1 MFAPIKLLNELIVRA
16 KTKLKSISGPKR
28 LGLSRATRKW
38 ERLREEI
45 KEYMMKPQGGASLN
59 PLSKKRRADISLTSS
74 ELYQRQRRRI
84 RISNQANDKNGQA
97 NDKNGSERLQY
108 SIESGILNALK
119 KYSRDTN
126 IDDSLVNQLLYNP
139 YTDKS
144 KGAEEA
150 EAQLGTL
157 LYGHSLSIEYLLR
170 SLFLPT
176 ARVKSTEIRM
186 KCSKL
191 VAMAVIA
198 AQKGVVATSGIYVS
212 RTEAVNIDTVE
223 SMSKVS
229 ILIVSW
235 GCFVFSR

>member
-84 RISNQANDKNGQA
+84 RISNQA